1 MGIYALPCDEID
13 GLLVQ
18 EYISCVSRI
27 FELIGKNV
35 IKNVKLDKII
45 NSLFQKLMSVFW
57 VNR

>member
-45 NSLFQKLMSVFW
+45 NSLFQKLMSVI
-57 VNR
+57 